1 MTKIDDEQ
9 TPLDRASDRVTPQLT
24 LKRQQI
30 FAMKID
36 MKREMRLSYSAGFAL
51 AFFGQL
57 CYY

>member
-1 MTKIDDEQ
+1 MAETDNEQ
-9 TPLDRASDRVTPQLT
+9 TPLDRASVRVTPRLA

-30 FAMKID
+30 FAMRID

-57 CYY
+57 C